1 MKPFRI
7 GPRWCFWILW
17 GQNVPKTTQHFR
29 RLAGEGSRAVPTDTS
44 VGLSVLNEKE
54 HPYLQCAVCSTYVV
68 HTPFGAGF
76 WTSTPLLLNPPACF
90 LPANRW
96 DAWCY
101 RLQMLVSRK
110 GVCCVLRKWYC
121 RHTVGIHWM
130 AQQFTKFIKVNV
142 SSRLPLLQLSGFSPG
157 WKLCQWCWR
166 VAT

>member
-1 MKPFRI
+1 M
-7 GPRWCFWILW
+7 
-17 GQNVPKTTQHFR
+17 R
-29 RLAGEGSRAVPTDTS
+29 RLLHLRSS
-44 VGLSVLNEKE
+44 HN
-54 HPYLQCAVCSTYVV
+54 V
-68 HTPFGAGF
+68 HTIWGWV

-110 GVCCVLRKWYC
+110 SVCCVLRKWYC
-121 RHTVGIHWM
+121 RQTVGIHWM

-157 WKLCQWCWR
+157 WNSVSDVGGWLRSTSVRNHSTSYNASSLVGCPCRQYVYTRIYHILCMYTNRWLK
-166 VAT
+166 T